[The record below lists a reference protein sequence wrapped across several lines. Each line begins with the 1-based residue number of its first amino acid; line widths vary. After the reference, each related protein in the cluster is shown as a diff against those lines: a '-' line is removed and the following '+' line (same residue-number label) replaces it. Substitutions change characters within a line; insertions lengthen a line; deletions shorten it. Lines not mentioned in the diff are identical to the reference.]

1 MQLELPPWSQFQPML
16 LELVVYGWIAAWV
29 WSLWLDATRS
39 HEVKGLPAWAW
50 ALILVIAPL
59 TAPLFLAL
67 GAPISPRTLRKV
79 ALAAAIAVVAAVVVV
94 AIQQIGI
101 MDCRI
106 ADHGRT
112 RVCEMEPRSMLL
124 PLVIAAAVFVGS
136 IPFLR
141 QRRSAAPRSFA

>member
-1 MQLELPPWSQFQPML
+1 
-16 LELVVYGWIAAWV
+16 V
-29 WSLWLDATRS
+29 
-39 HEVKGLPAWAW
+39 
-50 ALILVIAPL
+50 
-59 TAPLFLAL
+59 
-67 GAPISPRTLRKV
+67 
-79 ALAAAIAVVAAVVVV
+79 AAAIAVVAAVVVV

-124 PLVIAAAVFVGS
+124 PLVIAAAVFDGA

-141 QRRSAAPRSFA
+141 ERRSAAPRSFA

>member
-1 MQLELPPWSQFQPML
+1 M
-16 LELVVYGWIAAWV
+16 
-29 WSLWLDATRS
+29 
-39 HEVKGLPAWAW
+39 
-50 ALILVIAPL
+50 
-59 TAPLFLAL
+59 
-67 GAPISPRTLRKV
+67 
-79 ALAAAIAVVAAVVVV
+79 AAAIAVVAAVVVV

-124 PLVIAAAVFVGS
+124 PLMVAAAAFVGT

-141 QRRSAAPRSFA
+141 ERRSTGPRSFA